1 MTLKIK
7 VYNQNAEPAGEME
20 LSSKVFGVKANPAL
34 VHQAVV
40 TQMANERKVIAHT
53 KTRSEVRGGG
63 KKPWAQKGT
72 FRARHGSS
80 RSPIWKGGGVTF
92 GPRNDRNFKMRINK
106 KMRQNAIFMVL
117 SDKVI
122 NNHLVVLDKFFLTE
136 FKTKIFNQILT
147 GLENKMLQPLNSVL
161 PATKK
166 AAMNLTGQAEPKT
179 KKVTRPNAPRQ
190 NDSVGLAGR
199 RETKKLAGKRSF
211 LIIID
216 KSDEKLSYS
225 AKNLPGVELININ
238 NINIVDLLKYKELI
252 LTKAVIEK
260 LEERYK

>member
-1 MTLKIK
+1 MALKIK

-34 VHQAVV
+34 VHQAVI

-72 FRARHGSS
+72 GRARHGSS

-92 GPRNDRNFKMRINK
+92 GPRNDRNFKKRINK
-106 KMRQNAIFMVL
+106 KMRQNAVLMVL
-117 SDKVI
+117 SDKVAG
-122 NNHLVVLDKFFLTE
+122 NHLTVLDKFSITE

-147 GLENKMLQPLNSVL
+147 QLENKIFIPLNSVA
-161 PATKK
+161 PTAKK
-166 AAMNLTGQAEPKT
+166 VALNLTGQTELKAKKTKT
-179 KKVTRPNAPRQ
+179 KKLV
-190 NDSVGLAGR
+190 
-199 RETKKLAGKRSF
+199 KKRSY
-211 LIIID
+211 LIIVE

-225 AKNLPGVELININ
+225 VNNLPGVELININ

-252 LTKAVIEK
+252 LTKATVLK